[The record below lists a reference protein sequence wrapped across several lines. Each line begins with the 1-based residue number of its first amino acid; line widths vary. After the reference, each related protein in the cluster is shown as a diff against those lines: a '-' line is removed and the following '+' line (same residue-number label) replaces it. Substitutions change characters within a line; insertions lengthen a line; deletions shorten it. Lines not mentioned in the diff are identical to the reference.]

1 MLANLPTMS
10 KELIGIGEK
19 MELDPGQSNMSIEE
33 FETDLRGLLN
43 LYMDL
48 AEEETESVIKK
59 IVDLVAPPN
68 RRAFINNQ
76 LIQGTMDLID
86 QPKG

>member
-19 MELDPGQSNMSIEE
+19 MELDPGQRNMSIEE
-33 FETDLRGLLN
+33 FEVDLRGLLN

-48 AEEETESVIKK
+48 AEEEAEGVIKK
-59 IVDLVAPPN
+59 IADLVPPPN
-68 RRAFINNQ
+68 RRAFINNR
-76 LIQGTMDLID
+76 LIQGAMDLID

>member
-19 MELDPGQSNMSIEE
+19 MELDPGQRNMSIEE